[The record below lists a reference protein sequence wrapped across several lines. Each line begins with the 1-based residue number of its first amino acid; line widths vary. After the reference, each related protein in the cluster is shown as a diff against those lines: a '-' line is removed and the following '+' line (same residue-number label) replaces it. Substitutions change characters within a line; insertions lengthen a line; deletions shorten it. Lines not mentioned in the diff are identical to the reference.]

1 MKTTLSKWIL
11 YFLPAT
17 YGNNDVT
24 LTGEANPSMWPSWVK
39 HERLHA
45 RGIRAFFSNTSYT
58 VDADEATCSIGIR
71 RRTTRIQHSC

>member
-1 MKTTLSKWIL
+1 MDPV
-11 YFLPAT
+11 Y
-17 YGNNDVT
+17 NDVT

-58 VDADEATCSIGIR
+58 VDADEAACSIGIR